1 MDYKKKEEEKM
12 IATKHRFEKRQKR
25 LMFQLLHHIESDLY
39 INLEKAIK
47 SGIIPEDW
55 MTTNGDLRTVK
66 AVFDSYCR
74 DRPFQP
80 SDQPT
85 RIDFDNI
92 HLHV

>member
-1 MDYKKKEEEKM
+1 MDNKIREEAKM
-12 IATKHRFEKRQKR
+12 IAVKHRFEKRQKR
-25 LMFQLLHHIESDLY
+25 LMFLLLHQIESDLFF
-39 INLEKAIK
+39 NLEKAIK
-47 SGIIPEDW
+47 SGVFPESW
-55 MTTNGDLRTVK
+55 MTTNGDLRAVK

-85 RIDFDNI
+85 QIDFDNV